1 MNGQPFVSYAQNRE
15 DVVLHRALRQVTNG
29 RYVEVGANDPKH
41 ESVSYSFYKKGWSGV
56 TVEPVHAFAEAHRRH
71 RERDHLVEAAISA
84 SDSGTIVL
92 HQIAE
97 TGLSSLRG
105 DVGRTHQDAGWDVQ
119 EVQVPAR
126 RLDDVLTEAGWTPDD
141 DIHFLLVDVEGAER
155 QVLETV
161 DLRRWRPWVLVIEA
175 TEPLSTTPSHQAW
188 EEIVL
193 AAGYRFCLFD
203 GLSRFYVSDE
213 RADEIGHQLSYGAS
227 VLDDYTTIDT
237 VHLHEQLDDAGQRAE
252 EAYHRANGANS
263 GADALQREVDRLRA
277 EVAEL
282 QPRVA
287 ELTGERES
295 LLAEVRRSDELRATA
310 DAVAARWRH
319 KAVDAWATS
328 VAGGMSVDSG
338 EVGPLRER
346 VEHLAS
352 ELDAT
357 HRTLSWR
364 ITKPLRSVRSVSLR
378 KAAK

>member
-1 MNGQPFVSYAQNRE
+1 MNGHPFVSYAQNRE
-15 DVVLHRALRQVTNG
+15 DVVLYRALKGVTQG

-41 ESVSYSFYKKGWSGV
+41 ESVTYAFYKRGWSGI

-71 RERDHLVEAAISA
+71 RERDHLVEAAITA
-84 SDSGTIVL
+84 SDTGTIVL

-105 DVGRTHQDAGWDVQ
+105 DVGRTHQDAGWDVT

-126 RLDDVLTEAGWTPDD
+126 RLDDVLTDAGWTPDQ
-141 DIHFLLVDVEGAER
+141 DIHFLLIDVEGAER
-155 QVLETV
+155 QVLETI
-161 DLRRWRPWVLVIEA
+161 DLRRWRPWALVIEA

-188 EEIVL
+188 EDIVL

-203 GLSRFYVSDE
+203 GLSRFYVSNE
-213 RADEIGHQLSYGAS
+213 RADDIGHQLSYGAS

-237 VHLHEQLDDAGQRAE
+237 VHLHEQLAEAGRRAE

-263 GADALQREVDRLRA
+263 GADALQREVARLQAELEELRPQVAALTQERDDLRA
-277 EVAEL
+277 QVE
-282 QPRVA
+282 
-287 ELTGERES
+287 
-295 LLAEVRRSDELRATA
+295 RSDELRAAA

-328 VAGGMSVDSG
+328 VAGGMSVNSG
-338 EVGPLRER
+338 EVGPLREQ
-346 VEHLAS
+346 VEQLAA

-364 ITKPLRSVRSVSLR
+364 ITKPLRAVRSVSLR
-378 KAAK
+378 QAVK